1 MKKALR
7 AISKLGIAA
16 VLAAAAFP
24 GAALAKEES
33 GEIVIRLVKE
43 WDDASNADGKRP
55 DKVWLR
61 VKFDAVDTKYGEPID
76 CVPVYGGDD
85 LTAEGPDG
93 VLGTDDDW
101 TLVLSAENDW
111 EVELVTTLVT
121 VNRYTVEVR
130 SIEVEE
136 LDVPDGY
143 TSSVSKYL
151 SDDLYGGT
159 IVVTNTRASDEPSD
173 PKDPSEPVEPKDP
186 VGPQEPVEPPAPE
199 GPAEPVT
206 PDIPHAAQPPA
217 ERGAEPMRA
226 STTDKGK
233 GAQAAS
239 ALPHTGDVAPLLALA
254 ALGLSA
260 LALGAGYAVRRR

>member
-1 MKKALR
+1 M
-7 AISKLGIAA
+7 LGIAA
-16 VLAAAAFP
+16 VLVAAAFP

-33 GEIVIRLVKE
+33 GAIVMQVVKE

-55 DKVWLR
+55 DTVRLR

-76 CVPVYGGDD
+76 YVNVYGGDD

-111 EVELVTTLVT
+111 EVERVTTLVT

-143 TSSVSKYL
+143 T
-151 SDDLYGGT
+151 
-159 IVVTNTRASDEPSD
+159 
-173 PKDPSEPVEPKDP
+173 
-186 VGPQEPVEPPAPE
+186 
-199 GPAEPVT
+199 
-206 PDIPHAAQPPA
+206 
-217 ERGAEPMRA
+217 
-226 STTDKGK
+226 
-233 GAQAAS
+233 
-239 ALPHTGDVAPLLALA
+239 
-254 ALGLSA
+254 
-260 LALGAGYAVRRR
+260 

>member
-7 AISKLGIAA
+7 AISMLGIAA
-16 VLAAAAFP
+16 VLVATAFP

-33 GEIVIRLVKE
+33 GAIVIRVVKE

-55 DKVWLR
+55 DTVRLR

-101 TLVLSAENDW
+101 SLVLSAENDW

-130 SIEVEE
+130 SIDVEE

-143 TSSVSKYL
+143 TSSVSKNL

-159 IVVTNTRASDEPSD
+159 IVVTNTRVSDEPSD
-173 PKDPSEPVEPKDP
+173 PEDPSEPVDPKDP
-186 VGPQEPVEPPAPE
+186 VDPQEPVEPPAPE

-206 PDIPHAAQPPA
+206 PDLPHAAQPPA

-226 STTDKGK
+226 STADKGK
-233 GAQAAS
+233 GAQAGS